1 MHSDYNI
8 LVNLDKLFRNRHFL
22 IKLIL
27 KFLKNGRILPG
38 NEKDVKREKK
48 IIGADALVVGSNNS
62 NALAQIANEDVLVK
76 KTRDQLQVKKGE
88 KI

>member
-1 MHSDYNI
+1 
-8 LVNLDKLFRNRHFL
+8 
-22 IKLIL
+22 LIL
-27 KFLKNGRILPG
+27 KFLKNGRILPR
-38 NEKDVKREKK
+38 NEKEKK
-48 IIGADALVVGSNNS
+48 KIFGADALVVGSNNS

>member
-1 MHSDYNI
+1 LHSDYNI

-27 KFLKNGRILPG
+27 KFLKNGRILPR
-38 NEKDVKREKK
+38 NEKEKK
-48 IIGADALVVGSNNS
+48 KIFGADALVVGSNNS